1 MLRPILLRMSASE
14 KWKRRISRWRM
25 TRGTVARFIAGNT
38 LDEAVESAKLQC
50 GAGFLLTMDHLGEAV
65 LDPHIADQARDEY
78 EELILRIQREELC
91 STISC
96 KPTQLGLAQ
105 DPAATEARILSLVRK
120 AEETGSMVEIDME
133 DHPYTDLTLDIYEK
147 ARALTPRVRV
157 CLQAYLHRTPEDLE
171 RLIGIGGNIRL
182 VKGAYKE
189 PPAVGLQRKQEVDQA
204 FADLVERSL
213 SAEATDRG
221 FFVAVASHDESLIK
235 HTASV
240 AEARG
245 LPKDAFEFQFLHGI
259 RRERAAELVT
269 DGYPVRLYFPYGS
282 QWYPYFM
289 RRLAERPANLM
300 FMMKNMF

>member
-1 MLRPILLRMSASE
+1 MLRPILLKMSASE
-14 KWKRRISRWRM
+14 EWKSRISRWRM
-25 TRGTVARFIAGNT
+25 TRGTVKRFIAGDT
-38 LDEAVESAKLQC
+38 LDQAVENAKVQIA
-50 GAGFLLTMDHLGEAV
+50 AGFKLTMDHLGEAV
-65 LDPHIADQARDEY
+65 LDPDVADQARDEY
-78 EELILRIQREELC
+78 DELIVRIQQEELC

-105 DPAATEARILSLVRK
+105 DPGATEARILSLVRRT
-120 AEETGSMVEIDME
+120 AETCSMVEIDME

-147 ARALTPRVRV
+147 ARAITPNVRV

-189 PPAVGLQRKQEVDQA
+189 PATVALQKKREVDQA
-204 FADLVERSL
+204 FADQVQRSL
-213 SAEATDRG
+213 SEEARAKG
-221 FFVAVASHDESLIK
+221 FFIAVASHDEDLIA
-235 HTASV
+235 HTAVV
-240 AEARG
+240 AKERD
-245 LPKDAFEFQFLHGI
+245 LPKDAFEYQFLHGV
-259 RRERAAELVT
+259 RMERAGELVEH
-269 DGYPVRLYFPYGS
+269 GYPVRLYFPYGS

>member
-14 KWKRRISRWRM
+14 KWKSRISRWRM
-25 TRGTVARFIAGNT
+25 TRGTVKRFIAGDT
-38 LDEAVESAKLQC
+38 LDEAVESAKLQIA
-50 GAGFLLTMDHLGEAV
+50 AGFCLTMDHLGEAV
-65 LDPHIADQARDEY
+65 LDPDIADQARDEY
-78 EELILRIQREELC
+78 EGLIVRIRAEGLD

-133 DHPYTDLTLDIYEK
+133 DHPYTDQTLDIYEK
-147 ARALTPRVRV
+147 ARAITPRVRV

-189 PPAVGLQRKQEVDQA
+189 PVEFALQKKRDVDQA
-204 FADLVERSL
+204 FADQVDRAL
-213 SAEATDRG
+213 SEDARARG
-221 FFVAVASHDESLIK
+221 FFLAVASHDEAIIQ
-235 HTASV
+235 HTV
-240 AEARG
+240 RVVEANE
-245 LPKDAFEFQFLHGI
+245 LPRDAFEFQFLHGV
-259 RRERAAELVT
+259 RMDRAAELAG
-269 DGYPVRLYFPYGS
+269 DGYGVRLYFPYGS